1 LIAVPGGALVGAA
14 AGLIAMRVIR
24 PQGGSLA
31 SIIAQFLVTYGT
43 WLLADRLHLSSIVA
57 VVALAAVV
65 ARYLPGRTSA
75 RDRVNSNAVWA
86 TVVFVLNVLAFLL
99 MGLQARVIFSELQGA
114 ALWHAL
120 GFAGS
125 VLAVVI
131 GVRFAWVMTYG
142 WVMRRYRAFAAKRS
156 ARPFP
161 VPPARIGVLV
171 SWCGMRGLV
180 TLATAF
186 ALPLQFPN
194 RNLIVLSA
202 FTVVLGTLIVQGF
215 TIRPLMAL
223 LRIAPDH
230 ALADAV
236 CEARSAMLDAALGAL
251 AGRAGEAAA
260 SLRSE
265 YGAARAANTDV
276 TRPLTDYDGLRMVA
290 TNAQRQMLAEWRR
303 HGRIDDDAYH
313 LLEGELDR
321 AELYAASVDQFG
333 AQES

>member
-1 LIAVPGGALVGAA
+1 
-14 AGLIAMRVIR
+14 
-24 PQGGSLA
+24 
-31 SIIAQFLVTYGT
+31 
-43 WLLADRLHLSSIVA
+43 
-57 VVALAAVV
+57 
-65 ARYLPGRTSA
+65 
-75 RDRVNSNAVWA
+75 
-86 TVVFVLNVLAFLL
+86 
-99 MGLQARVIFSELQGA
+99 
-114 ALWHAL
+114 
-120 GFAGS
+120 
-125 VLAVVI
+125 
-131 GVRFAWVMTYG
+131 
-142 WVMRRYRAFAAKRS
+142 
-156 ARPFP
+156 